1 MSLESALKIDA
12 SLFDPALVTEQT
24 KAYNA
29 AILKLGQQGPQWW
42 EVRNFILPTAT
53 ATPLR

>member
-29 AILKLGQQGPQWW
+29 GVLKLGEQGPQWW
-42 EVRNFILPTAT
+42 EVRNFILPTT
-53 ATPLR
+53 TPLR